1 MNTPTHRTSRRA
13 RGFTL
18 IELTIAVA
26 VAGVLS
32 ATAVPGFEGHLQKAR
47 RSDVLASMM
56 QIQSAQERF
65 RGNST
70 GYGSLAEIGV
80 PAVSLARH
88 YRLDTTA
95 TGTDG
100 YAAVAV
106 ATGLQARD
114 ATCRHMTLRAVGAN
128 LVYASGPD
136 PAVANDAS
144 VNRRCWML

>member
-1 MNTPTHRTSRRA
+1 M
-13 RGFTL
+13 
-18 IELTIAVA
+18 IAVA

-32 ATAVPGFEGHLQKAR
+32 ATAVPSFEGHIQKAR

-65 RGNST
+65 RGNAA
-70 GYGSLAEIGV
+70 GYGTLAEIGV

-88 YRLDTTA
+88 YRLDTA
-95 TGTDG
+95 ASGADG
-100 YAAVAV
+100 YDAVAV

-114 ATCRHMTLRAVGAN
+114 AACRHMKLQVVRGN
-128 LVYASGPD
+128 LVYTSGPD
-136 PAVANDAS
+136 AAVANGAS